1 MCKKSSNQPIK
12 VQIKQKMMKI
22 SSKAQQHNLLLR
34 KYITP
39 FFCYQKGFSIK
50 FSDHKE
56 SNRFFTLVVYKK
68 GTLHNIGKNLA
79 LLTTS
84 YCTPR

>member
-22 SSKAQQHNLLLR
+22 SSKEQQHNLLLR

-39 FFCYQKGFSIK
+39 FFCYQKGFSI
-50 FSDHKE
+50 
-56 SNRFFTLVVYKK
+56 
-68 GTLHNIGKNLA
+68 
-79 LLTTS
+79 
-84 YCTPR
+84 